1 MLRSRPKVR
10 VTVSLDASVARQLDE
25 QRRGM
30 DLNRS
35 EAVEE
40 AIAEWVRRGVE
51 QDRERVDGLG
61 AKVEAQADR
70 VDRVA
75 RQVSEARIASG
86 MVLEALRH
94 QFRALEEVGD
104 DELRRRAVAALSRR
118 RDAKGGR

>member
-1 MLRSRPKVR
+1 MLKSRPKVR

-25 QRRGM
+25 QRKGR

-61 AKVEAQADR
+61 ARVEAQADR

-75 RQVSEARIASG
+75 RQAGEARIASG

-104 DELRRRAVAALSRR
+104 DELRRRAMAALSRR